1 MAVEKLRWIRP
12 PRRAIFV
19 AMPPSL
25 ATVALDSPDGARAEV
40 ARHGA
45 HVLVWRPATAPPGA
59 GDRLFLADL
68 TRWREGSPIRGG
80 VPVVFPQ
87 FAERGPLPKHG
98 FARTLPW
105 ELVAAGEAV
114 AGGRT
119 RARFRLVD
127 TPATRALWPHP
138 FAAELTVAIGGETLE
153 VALAIENRGTAPLT
167 FTGALHTY
175 LQVDD
180 VARAGVR
187 GLRGVRYRDS
197 ADGGRERVEEAPLV
211 TFRGEVDRIYMDA
224 PPRLEL
230 LDGRRPVLAVESA
243 GFRDVVIWNPGAE
256 KAAAIADLEPG
267 GQAHFVC
274 IEAATVVVPVELAP
288 GEHWTGAQTLTALA
302 R

>member
-1 MAVEKLRWIRP
+1 
-12 PRRAIFV
+12 
-19 AMPPSL
+19 MPPSL
-25 ATVALDSPDGARAEV
+25 PTVVLESPDGAQAEL
-40 ARHGA
+40 AHHGA
-45 HVLVWRPATAPPGA
+45 HVLIWRPAASPPGG

-105 ELVAAGEAV
+105 ELAAIGEP
-114 AGGRT
+114 AGAGRT
-119 RARFRLVD
+119 RARFRLAD

-138 FAAELTVAIGGETLE
+138 FAAELTVAIGGATLE

-175 LQVDD
+175 LHVADL
-180 VARAGVR
+180 ARARVR
-187 GLRGVRYRDS
+187 GLRGVRYLDS
-197 ADGGRERVEEAPLV
+197 ADGGRERVEEAPV
-211 TFRGEVDRIYMDA
+211 VAFRGEVDRISLVA
-224 PPRLEL
+224 PARLAL
-230 LDGRRPVLAVESA
+230 LDGRTPVLAVESA
-243 GFRDVVIWNPGAE
+243 GFRDAVVWNPGAG

-267 GQAHFVC
+267 GHEHFVC
-274 IEAATVVVPVELAP
+274 IEAATVAVPVELAP